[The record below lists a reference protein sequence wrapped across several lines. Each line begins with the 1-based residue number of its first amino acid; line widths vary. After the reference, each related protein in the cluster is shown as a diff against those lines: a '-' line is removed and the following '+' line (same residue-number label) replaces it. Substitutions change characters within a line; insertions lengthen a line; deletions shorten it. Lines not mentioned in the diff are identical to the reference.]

1 MPSRLPLVQ
10 PAMPRRHGVARP
22 LLLAV
27 AAASTLLVLAA
38 CAARSHAVPAPPA
51 TAPLQ
56 ARIQAR
62 VAELPGVTA
71 GVYYRD
77 LESGA
82 TLAWNADTVFHA
94 ASTMKV
100 PVMIEYFRAIDDGRL
115 ARTQHIPLV
124 NRFSSIVDGSPYTLD
139 AGDDSDS
146 ALYQSVGREVA
157 VRELVERMITRSS
170 NLATNVV
177 ISLVGAPRAQATA
190 RALGAS
196 TINVRRGVEDNLAFR
211 AGLNNTTTA
220 RDLGALFEALARGTA
235 ASPASTAEML
245 AILERQEFND
255 EIPAGL
261 PAGTRVAHKT
271 GWITATMHDAALVYP
286 RTGAPFVL
294 VVLTRGLPDDKTG
307 RRLIQDI
314 ARTVWE
320 HAMASRRT
328 SPRPPGSP

>member
-1 MPSRLPLVQ
+1 M
-10 PAMPRRHGVARP
+10 
-22 LLLAV
+22 
-27 AAASTLLVLAA
+27 AASTLHVAG
-38 CAARSHAVPAPPA
+38 ARAQAPSATHA
-51 TAPLQ
+51 LQ
-56 ARIQAR
+56 RRIQAR

-71 GVYYRD
+71 AVYYRH
-77 LESGA
+77 LGTGETVS
-82 TLAWNADTVFHA
+82 WNADTVFHA

-100 PVMIEYFRAIDDGRL
+100 PVMIEYFRAIDQGRL
-115 ARTQHIPLV
+115 VPNQRVTLV
-124 NRFSSIVDGSPYTLD
+124 NRFASIVDGSPYTLD

-146 ALYQSVGREVA
+146 SLYQSVGREVP

-177 ISLVGAPRAQATA
+177 ISLVGAPQAQATA

-245 AILERQEFND
+245 AILERQEFNE

-271 GWITATMHDAALVYP
+271 GWITATMHDAALVFP
-286 RTGAPFVL
+286 ARGSPFVL
-294 VVLTRGLPDDKTG
+294 VILTRGLPDEKTG
-307 RRLIQDI
+307 QRLIQDI
-314 ARTVWE
+314 ARAVWE
-320 HAMASRRT
+320 HATA
-328 SPRPPGSP
+328 PGGGR

>member
-1 MPSRLPLVQ
+1 MPSPRPLVQ
-10 PAMPRRHGVARP
+10 PALSRARRTTRR
-22 LLLAV
+22 LLLAM
-27 AAASTLLVLAA
+27 AAASTLHVAGA
-38 CAARSHAVPAPPA
+38 DAQSSPP
-51 TAPLQ
+51 THPLQ

-71 GVYYRD
+71 AVYFRD
-77 LESGA
+77 LGTGE
-82 TLAWNADTVFHA
+82 TVTWNADTVFHA
-94 ASTMKV
+94 ASTIKV

-115 ARTQHIPLV
+115 SRDQRLTLV
-124 NRFSSIVDGSPYTLD
+124 NRFASIVDGSPYTLD

-146 ALYQSVGREVA
+146 SLYQAVGREVP

-245 AILERQEFND
+245 EILERQEFND

-261 PAGTRVAHKT
+261 PPGTRVAHKT
-271 GWITATMHDAALVYP
+271 GWITATMHDAALVLP
-286 RTGAPFVL
+286 AKGAPFVL
-294 VVLTRGLPDDKTG
+294 VVLTRGVPDEKTG
-307 RRLIQDI
+307 QRLIQDI

-320 HAMASRRT
+320 HAT
-328 SPRPPGSP
+328 TPGKGR